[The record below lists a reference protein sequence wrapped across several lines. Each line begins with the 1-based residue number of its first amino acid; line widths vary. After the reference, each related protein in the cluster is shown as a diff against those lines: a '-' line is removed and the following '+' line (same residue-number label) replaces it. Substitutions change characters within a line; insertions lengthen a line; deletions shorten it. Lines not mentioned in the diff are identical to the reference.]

1 MARMSGKKLAVL
13 RMPIA
18 AVTACNALLFLLA
31 WDPASTWMAN
41 SLRLSA
47 ALMLLSSSACWI
59 VLTFY
64 LIPDRDAALS
74 DARWRWAGGGVAAL
88 GVLLAVGA
96 ASVAL
101 ALLLADES
109 RRHAV
114 LLGCAGLQVAASA
127 LMFSSFVFPG
137 RPPRVGTY
145 RVRF

>member
-47 ALMLLSSSACWI
+47 ALM
-59 VLTFY
+59 
-64 LIPDRDAALS
+64 
-74 DARWRWAGGGVAAL
+74 
-88 GVLLAVGA
+88 
-96 ASVAL
+96 
-101 ALLLADES
+101 
-109 RRHAV
+109 
-114 LLGCAGLQVAASA
+114 
-127 LMFSSFVFPG
+127 FSSFVFPG